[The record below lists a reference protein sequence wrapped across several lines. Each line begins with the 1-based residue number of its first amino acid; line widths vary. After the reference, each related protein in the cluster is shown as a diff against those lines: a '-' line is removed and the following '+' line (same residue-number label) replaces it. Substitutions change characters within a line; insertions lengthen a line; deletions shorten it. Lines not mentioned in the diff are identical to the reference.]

1 MKKYFI
7 SVVMLAAM
15 IIAGCG
21 KKEEP
26 PVIETLTPVEE
37 VQEEVVESSN
47 DNVVEDIVIPDVQE
61 EDEKPE
67 EYPEETPV
75 SLIYD
80 RENKMFRDNAG
91 NDYIIAAADTLDIYF
106 ESYVV
111 AGDSGDYIV
120 INPLFYDTE
129 ESLNY
134 SAIEEYTAY
143 SLDLYT
149 SVYGYDKAEVVSAL
163 KQGEFYSKFGHIIS
177 NSEDSAKK
185 PVVALMPNMSP
196 IMDAAK
202 EVFVEYY
209 PYSTIDS
216 FRILIDEI
224 EDNVENIKITC
235 YASSNSGNE
244 AIGIL
249 LDDISISEENGET
262 VFKYG
267 SGRVESVNNFYVYTD
282 GKADSDTVK
291 ILKFD

>member
-1 MKKYFI
+1 MKKHFI
-7 SVVMLAAM
+7 SIAMLAAV

-26 PVIETLTPVEE
+26 PVIETLAPVEE
-37 VQEEVVESSN
+37 VQEEVVESSG
-47 DNVVEDIVIPDVQE
+47 DNVTEDIVVPDTQE

-80 RENKMFRDNAG
+80 RENNIFRDKAG

-129 ESLNY
+129 ESFNY

-143 SLDLYT
+143 SFDLYT

-163 KQGEFYSKFGHIIS
+163 KQGEFYSKFGHII
-177 NSEDSAKK
+177 NDSEDNAKK
-185 PVVALMPNMSP
+185 PVVALMPNISP
-196 IMDAAK
+196 VMDAAR

-224 EDNVENIKITC
+224 EEDVENIKITC
-235 YASSNSGNE
+235 YASSSSGSE

-282 GKADSDTVK
+282 GKTESDTVK